1 MITTKLLCYGLT
13 DDTDYYV
20 DFHFDVNQVQGF
32 FMSNEKDI
40 SLVIGGQIY
49 EVSYRESLLNLLKV
63 ELLNRVQ
70 YKFN

>member
-1 MITTKLLCYGLT
+1 MITTKLLCYGIL

-20 DFHFDVNQVQGF
+20 DFHFDVNQVQAF

-49 EVSYRESLLNLLKV
+49 EVPYSESLLNLLKV